1 MGLPCIP
8 KRGPHAVDLSPSFQD
23 IESLTMQLRQ
33 KELELEHIRSQP
45 DHEKDQEIHRLR
57 SALVEKE
64 RCDATRAVLCSSL
77 AEEADQLRGQLSST
91 VKMCQDLLTRLDRG
105 KEGGEVAKVVAQQR
119 NSRAVGVM
127 LGRLT
132 VKLGFLGTFF
142 LLLLHMFSHQSLP
155 KLTSKCVNCRRRT
168 SSWSSVWPM

>member
-1 MGLPCIP
+1 MQLI
-8 KRGPHAVDLSPSFQD
+8 SPPSLQD
-23 IESLTMQLRQ
+23 IESLTKQLRE

-45 DHEKDQEIHRLR
+45 EHEKDQEIHRLR

-91 VKMCQDLLTRLDRG
+91 VKMCQDLLTRLERG
-105 KEGGEVAKVVAQQR
+105 KEGSDVTRAVARER
-119 NSRAVGVM
+119 NSRAVCVM

-132 VKLGFLGTFF
+132 VNLGFLGTFF
-142 LLLLHMFSHQSLP
+142 LLLLHMFRQQSP
-155 KLTSKCVNCRRRT
+155 PNLTALTPKCVNCRRRT

>member
-1 MGLPCIP
+1 MGFHCTP
-8 KRGPHAVDLSPSFQD
+8 KRGPHAGDLSPSFQD
-23 IESLTMQLRQ
+23 IERLTTRLKQ

-45 DHEKDQEIHRLR
+45 DHEKDQQIHRLR

-105 KEGGEVAKVVAQQR
+105 QEGDEAAKAVAQQR

-127 LGRLT
+127 PGSLT
-132 VKLGFLGTFF
+132 VNLDFLGTFF
-142 LLLLHMFSHQSLP
+142 LLLRHVFSHQSP
-155 KLTSKCVNCRRRT
+155 PNLTAKCTNFRRRT
-168 SSWSSVWPM
+168 SS